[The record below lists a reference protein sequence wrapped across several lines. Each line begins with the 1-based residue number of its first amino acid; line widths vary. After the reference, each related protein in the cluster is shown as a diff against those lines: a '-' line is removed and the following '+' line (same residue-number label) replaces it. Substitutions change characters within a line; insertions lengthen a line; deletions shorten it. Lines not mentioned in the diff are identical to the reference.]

1 MIANYFIIDDL
12 SLKQIE
18 KMTYE
23 SLLDKIEQMLDDD
36 VVYPCCDIDTIWQ
49 GLYFLISSKKEPVFD
64 KNDFDIFAKSSFIF
78 GNNIL
83 SEKDFISFVKKDDIN
98 HILKQIEKIDLKN
111 IEFLPKVFDENKI
124 YPNMWLKEH
133 KEILFEEMEMA
144 FDELKSFFEKANRQN
159 KNILVTIM

>member
-23 SLLDKIEQMLDDD
+23 NLLDKVEQMLDDD
-36 VVYPCCDIDTIWQ
+36 IGYPCCDIDTIWQ
-49 GLYFLISSKKEPVFD
+49 GLYFLISSKKEPIFD
-64 KNDFDIFAKSSFIF
+64 ENDFNIFAKSSFIF

-83 SEKDFISFVKKDDIN
+83 SQNNFISFIKKDDVTN
-98 HILKQIEKIDLKN
+98 ILKEIEKIDIKN
-111 IEFLPKVFDENKI
+111 IEFLPKIFDENKI
-124 YPNMWLKEH
+124 YPNLWLKED

-144 FDELKSFFEKANRQN
+144 FDELKMFFEKASKQN